1 MCFLHH
7 HSRVFSRTA
16 AIPFERISGVQ
27 KLEGSLALEASLQ
40 PLLNKAVLSVG
51 TLIELREDFEKMCND
66 ALFQEICSILEKSQ
80 LDLRSQMNYA
90 LLLFSTGKVSTGN
103 FAKFTLS
110 EQRETSRKII
120 LNANSCSTS

>member
-27 KLEGSLALEASLQ
+27 KLALEASLQ

-66 ALFQEICSILEKSQ
+66 ALFQEICPILEKSQ